1 MSTLIRVTKWSVLL
15 QKVKRCPSNGQR
27 AIARFAPHGVF
38 VMGMPGNIADR
49 AWSLTSTGVIVFMAV
64 GPRRPEGGTNRV
76 ASREPRPGEDMSR
89 VRRPCLVM
97 TPADVDRTRCIYGL
111 GKGPFVRGIRVIP
124 KWGKRNGVG
133 ESPYAAR
140 GVESIGGCQASVK
153 SARSRPDFAH
163 ELTVGALASRGSGAA
178 RDVAVGS

>member
-1 MSTLIRVTKWSVLL
+1 MPLERPAGNSQICPARCICDGDAGQHCRPRVV
-15 QKVKRCPSNGQR
+15 
-27 AIARFAPHGVF
+27 PHF
-38 VMGMPGNIADR
+38 
-49 AWSLTSTGVIVFMAV
+49 TGVIVFMPG
-64 GPRRPEGGTNRV
+64 GPRRPAGNKCRV
-76 ASREPRPGEDMSR
+76 ASREPRPGPGEDMSR

-97 TPADVDRTRCIYGL
+97 TSADVDRPRCIYGL

-178 RDVAVGS
+178 RDVRDVAVGS

>member
-1 MSTLIRVTKWSVLL
+1 MEPAQTVSTLIRVAKWSVLL

-27 AIARFAPHGVF
+27 AIARVAPHGVF
-38 VMGMPGNIADR
+38 VMGMQGDTADCP
-49 AWSLTSTGVIVFMAV
+49 WSLTSTGVIVFMAV
-64 GPRRPEGGTNRV
+64 GPRRPEGGTSRV

-97 TPADVDRTRCIYGL
+97 TSADVDRPRCIYGL

-140 GVESIGGCQASVK
+140 GVDSIG
-153 SARSRPDFAH
+153 
-163 ELTVGALASRGSGAA
+163 
-178 RDVAVGS
+178 